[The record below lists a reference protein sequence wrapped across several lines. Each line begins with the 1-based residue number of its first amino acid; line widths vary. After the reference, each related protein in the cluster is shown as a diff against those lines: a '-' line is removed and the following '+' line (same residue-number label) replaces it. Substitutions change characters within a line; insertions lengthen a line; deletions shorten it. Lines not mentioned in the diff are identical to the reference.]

1 MVQLVSR
8 YCSLENARARIVFDH
23 TKGAPI
29 WGIPGRTKTGPVEV
43 VYTPRGVIADDEI
56 LRMVEKAGDRT
67 AYTVVTN
74 DRGISDVVKKSQV
87 RVIASHTFMKDLQK
101 VVSASEGNSDDPRE
115 KSEGLLPGDV
125 DYWMKE
131 FGLDE

>member
-1 MVQLVSR
+1 M
-8 YCSLENARARIVFDH
+8 FDH

-29 WGIPGRTKTGPVEV
+29 WGIPGRTQSGPVEIL
-43 VYTPRGVIADDEI
+43 YTPQGVIADHEI
-56 LRMVEKAGDRT
+56 LQMVEKAGDRT

-87 RVIASHTFMKDLQK
+87 RVIPSHTFLKEMEKA
-101 VVSASEGNSDDPRE
+101 VSDSGGVSEDPRE
-115 KSEGLLPGDV
+115 KSEGLSSGDV
-125 DYWMKE
+125 DYWMRE